1 MLTPPQQQ
9 RQHQLRSPHTTAPDH
24 SSAPQHPTPQEG
36 KEKAE
41 EVMTR
46 LREAGL
52 TLRVR
57 KHLGKVTAATAPCRV
72 TTDTWTLL
80 WWW

>member
-1 MLTPPQQQ
+1 M
-9 RQHQLRSPHTTAPDH
+9 
-24 SSAPQHPTPQEG
+24 SAPQQHTPQEG

-57 KHLGKVTAATAPCRV
+57 KHLGKVPAASTTSHHIGPLAPV
-72 TTDTWTLL
+72 LTLP
-80 WWW
+80 